1 MATIK
6 VVDVLD
12 RASIILQD
20 SSTNVRY
27 PKAELLKFFN
37 NAQKEVVLHRPDANM
52 VNEDFD
58 CVVGSKQS
66 LPAAGLRL
74 VDVVRNKD
82 GRAIT
87 QIDRRVLD
95 QTLPDWHEVV
105 AGTNK
110 IEHFIY
116 DSSDPKNFYVYPK
129 ATADFDLEIVYSAA
143 PADIAISEEDFGT
156 DTTVISVDDV
166 YANAILDY
174 VLYRSYQ
181 KDSEYA
187 GNSQRALMHYQG
199 FTNSLGIKTQ
209 ADIAVTP
216 APDIPGAMAMQRAV

>member
-1 MATIK
+1 MMATIK

-27 PKAELLKFFN
+27 PKEELLKFFN
-37 NAQKEVVLHRPDANM
+37 DAQKEVVLHRPDANM

-116 DSSDPKNFYVYPK
+116 DSSAPKIFYVYPK

-143 PADIAISEEDFGT
+143 PADIAISNFGT
-156 DTTVISVDDV
+156 DTTVLSVDDV

-187 GNSQRALMHYQG
+187 GNSQRAIMHYQG